1 MVRQYARVAAVA
13 LLAAGVAGFS
23 GLWGFDLLSGCFH
36 AGVGALFAYAGFA
49 QRDRTT
55 VRQIVGGLG
64 VLLLV
69 VKSATVLTA
78 LVWSGRLGL
87 GSVEVTCM
95 VVGIGSILATR
106 YLRDGE
112 AGGVSGK
119 D

>member
-1 MVRQYARVAAVA
+1 MVRQYARVAAVV
-13 LLAAGVAGFS
+13 LLAVGVAGFS
-23 GLWGFDLLSGCFH
+23 GLWGFDLLSGSFH
-36 AGVGALFAYAGFA
+36 AGVGALFAYAGFV

-69 VKSATVLTA
+69 VKAATVLAA

-95 VVGIGSILATR
+95 VVGIGSVLAAR
-106 YLRDGE
+106 YLRDSE
-112 AGGVSGK
+112 AGGAAGRS
-119 D
+119 